1 MTAPAVRY
9 RVIDRTRRSDVSLD
23 EQLAA
28 DHPVRAVWDF
38 VRRLDLSAFDRPAKA
53 VEGHAGAPVVPA
65 TLLFALWLFAVID
78 GTVSARRLARLCR
91 RDLPFQW
98 LCGGQPVN
106 YHTLADF
113 YADHAPA
120 LHDLWV
126 EHVAALRQQQLVR
139 LHTVTLDGRKIP
151 AAASKDTARREG
163 TLRRHLAEAR
173 EHLRRLEALRDRE
186 AALAPRRAAA
196 RRRGARDR
204 VGRLEQAVAVVQ
216 RRQAQRRASKRT
228 DTPPEDARASETD
241 PEAAKMKLPDGG
253 YRLAY
258 NVQTVTDEA
267 SGLIVTV
274 AVTDQGSDT
283 GQAGPLL
290 RQLAQEQQA
299 RPQAVLL
306 DSGFAD
312 AGDITALEQDGVEVL
327 MPPRQER
334 VDRQAGRDPYARKR
348 RDNQAVAGWRA
359 RMGTAAAQARY
370 RRRAP
375 VAEGVHAQQANRGWR
390 RFRLRGRVKAQ
401 AEACWQALGYNLL
414 CLLRRGVALAGT
426 VRAA

>member
-1 MTAPAVRY
+1 MIAPAVRY
-9 RVIDRTRRSDVSLD
+9 RVLDRTRRSAVSLD
-23 EQLAA
+23 EQLPAG
-28 DHPVRAVWDF
+28 HPVRAVWDF
-38 VRRLDLSAFDRPAKA
+38 VGRLDLSAFDRPAKA
-53 VEGHAGAPVVPA
+53 VEGHPGAPVVPA
-65 TLLFALWLFAVID
+65 TLLFALWLYAVID

-98 LCGGQPVN
+98 LCGGRPVN

-113 YADHAPA
+113 YAANAPA
-120 LHDLWV
+120 LHAVWV
-126 EHVAALRQQQLVR
+126 EHVAALRQQRLVR
-139 LHTVTLDGRKIP
+139 LHTVTLDGRKVP
-151 AAASKDTARREG
+151 ASASKDGARREG

-173 EHLRRLEALRDRE
+173 DHLRRLEELRDQE
-186 AALAPRRAAA
+186 AALGPRRAAA

-204 VGRLEQAVAVVQ
+204 VARLEQAVAVVR
-216 RRQAQRRASKRT
+216 RRQERRRAGKRT
-228 DTPPEDARASETD
+228 DTPPADARASETD

-267 SGLIVTV
+267 SGLIVAV

-290 RQLAQEQQA
+290 RQLEQEQQA
-299 RPQAVLL
+299 RPRAVLL

-312 AGDITALEQDGVEVL
+312 AGDVAALERDGVEVL
-327 MPPRQER
+327 MPPRNER

-348 RDNQAVAGWRA
+348 RDNPAVAAWRA
-359 RMGTAAAQARY
+359 RMGTAQARARY

-401 AEACWQALGYNLL
+401 AEACWQALG
-414 CLLRRGVALAGT
+414 
-426 VRAA
+426 

>member
-1 MTAPAVRY
+1 MSAPAVRY
-9 RVIDRTRRSDVSLD
+9 RVLDRTRRSEASLD
-23 EQLAA
+23 EQLPAA
-28 DHPVRAVWDF
+28 HPVRVVWDF
-38 VRRLDLSAFDRPAKA
+38 VLRLDLSAFDRPHRA
-53 VEGHAGAPVVPA
+53 VEGHPGAPVVPA
-65 TLLFALWLFAVID
+65 TLLFALWLFALID

-120 LHDLWV
+120 LRALFV
-126 EHVAALRQQQLVR
+126 EHVAALRQQRLIR
-139 LHTVTLDGRKIP
+139 LHTVTLDGRKVI
-151 AAASKDTARREG
+151 ACASKDGARREG

-173 EHLRRLEALRDRE
+173 EHLQRLEELRDQE
-186 AALAPRRAAA
+186 AAPAPRRAAA
-196 RRRGARDR
+196 RRRGARQR
-204 VGRLEQAVAVVQ
+204 LARLEQAVQVVQ
-216 RRQAQRRASKRT
+216 RRQQQRRHSKRT
-228 DTPPEDARASETD
+228 DTPPQDARASETD
-241 PEAAKMKLPDGG
+241 PEAAKMKMPDGG

-258 NVQTVTDEA
+258 NVETVTDEA

-290 RQLAQEQQA
+290 RQLEQEQA
-299 RPQAVLL
+299 RPAAVLL
-306 DSGFAD
+306 DSGFA
-312 AGDITALEQDGVEVL
+312 AAEDIETLEGHGIEVL
-327 MPPRQER
+327 MPPRNER
-334 VDRQAGRDPYARKR
+334 LDRAAGRDPYARKR
-348 RDNQAVAGWRA
+348 RDSAVIAEWRA
-359 RMGTAAAQARY
+359 RMGTAAAQTRY

-390 RFRLRGRVKAQ
+390 RFRLRGRSKVE
-401 AEACWQALGYNLL
+401 AEACWQALGHNVR
-414 CLLRRGVALAGT
+414 CLLVRGARGRAM